1 MSRLL
6 RFHGTTPLARR
17 LRKSSGRI
25 RQLIA
30 EAGGTDVRVFGSAA
44 AGTDG
49 PDSDVHLLFSMKRP
63 LSLLQLG
70 RLVLAP
76 DSALLPDLRERVLA
90 EAIPL

>member
-1 MSRLL
+1 M
-6 RFHGTTPLARR
+6 
-17 LRKSSGRI
+17 
-25 RQLIA
+25 
-30 EAGGTDVRVFGSAA
+30 FGSAA

>member
-1 MSRLL
+1 M
-6 RFHGTTPLARR
+6 ARR

-70 RLVLAP
+70 RLVLVP
-76 DSALLPDLRERVLA
+76 DSALLPDLLERVLA